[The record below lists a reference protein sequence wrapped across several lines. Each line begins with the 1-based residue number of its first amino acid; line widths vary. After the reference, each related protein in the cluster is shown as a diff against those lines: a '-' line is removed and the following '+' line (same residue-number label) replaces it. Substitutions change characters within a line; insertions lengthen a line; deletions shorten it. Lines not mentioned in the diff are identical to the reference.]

1 MQAQLFKAETV
12 PKMMQAFEARQPSL
26 VINLMEGSGYP
37 CMYEKLVDGME
48 LGEQERAEFSIT
60 LIHSVLGSS
69 DSFANRAEAAHA
81 TRRLTTFFKEVL
93 LPLAAETNAIILC
106 SAKNS
111 DILSTILTEVLPLF
125 AARYGG
131 QLPFT
136 VFGIGPA
143 MNFAWQTLK
152 SHSSLASE
160 LGMKSKNW
168 QKGLVKIEA
177 AITKEQSEEPGKWE
191 QIDVQVGLGN
201 YIFIECVSGKSSDRW
216 HVDRTP
222 LVTFQNE
229 LLQALASLLPVLC
242 VRTGGSSNSVPLT
255 ANVQLASRDIPV
267 LMLDPQSRPS
277 LGVTVNPAD
286 PTTRDALIA
295 AAIEANTARHEEL
308 WALGKV
314 QSYDQHDLAHFFD
327 VLNDDG
333 NSATTVAVAG
343 GTGSGDTQSLYES
356 LKTAEKLKATGDEA
370 VAFTPAQLER
380 VINHLVEM
388 MAQSHFKA
396 LPAAEQAELQ
406 QKEGFTPMNH
416 FASKMETI
424 WGVYYDVFKS
434 RRLYGANLES
444 LEAVQALIDQ
454 IVKRDRLPSN
464 NSIEAQQSL
473 RDAWNTIDVCVYN
486 AAYYK
491 LLAKTTF
498 IVCLLLGTLVIVLT
512 VFKASIDG
520 STLAVV
526 WTDASDSETC
536 EVVVETSEGGFTASM
551 GIFMTASL
559 LTIVTGMNTFYDPS
573 RRWRELRA
581 VAESMQS
588 EIFAFRTRTG
598 MYTVDRAQPRR
609 PEQRFVQ
616 RIQESRV
623 AVIQLAGLT
632 ESSFTRKYKDKVYAH
647 GQNDGSSAD
656 TFEIRRLSKD
666 APIHIQDGS
675 NEGRIIDNH
684 HCPMC
689 DPRLTNEQLLLSA
702 CHSSICLNAT
712 HVNVRAGSRAST
724 SPQGSSRSWTT
735 TKTASRTSTESTRPL
750 CSCHSLRHAAL
761 PSSLT

>member
-1 MQAQLFKAETV
+1 LCAAACSLSDTHAPSRRLVEEIQVSAGATDALTRVLYLTNMQAQLFKAETV
-12 PKMMQAFEARQPSL
+12 PKMMQAFEVRPQASL
-26 VINLMEGSGYP
+26 VINLMESQGYP
-37 CMYEKLVDGME
+37 IFYENNVDKIE
-48 LGEQERAEFSIT
+48 LSAEERAEWRVGGVP
-60 LIHSVLGSS
+60 HNVLGSS
-69 DSFANRAEAAHA
+69 DSFADRAEAAQA
-81 TRRLTTFFKEVL
+81 TRRLTNFFKEVL

-106 SAKNS
+106 SAKFG
-111 DILSTILTEVLPLF
+111 DILSVTLMEVLPLF

-136 VFGIGPA
+136 VFGIAPA
-143 MNFAWQTLK
+143 VNFAWQTLK
-152 SHSSLASE
+152 SHDSLASE
-160 LGMKSKNW
+160 LAMKSKNW
-168 QKGLVKIEA
+168 QKGITKIEA
-177 AITKEQSEEPGKWE
+177 AAIKVFGEEPGKWQWRE
-191 QIDVQVGLGN
+191 DVQPGLGN

-229 LLQALASLLPVLC
+229 LLQALASQLPVLC
-242 VRTGGSSNSVPLT
+242 VRTGGSNNAVPLT

-286 PTTRDALIA
+286 PITTRDALIT
-295 AAIEANTARHEEL
+295 AAIDANTARHKEL

-314 QSYDQHDLAHFFD
+314 QSYEQHDLAHFFD
-327 VLNDDG
+327 VMNDDG
-333 NSATTVAVAG
+333 DPTTTVALAVG
-343 GTGSGDTQSLYES
+343 GGAADTQSLYES
-356 LKTAEKLKATGDEA
+356 LKTAEKLKATGDET

-388 MAQSHFKA
+388 MAQTHFRT
-396 LPAAEQAELQ
+396 LPAVEQAELQ
-406 QKEGFTPMNH
+406 QKEGFTALAH

-434 RRLYGANLES
+434 RRLYGANLEN
-444 LEAVQALIDQ
+444 LDAVQALIDQ
-454 IVKRDRLPSN
+454 IVKRDRLPPK

-498 IVCLLLGTLVIVLT
+498 IVCLLLGTLVIILMA
-512 VFKASIDG
+512 FKDDIDG
-520 STLAVV
+520 STTAVV
-526 WTDASDSETC
+526 CADVADSDTPD
-536 EVVVETSEGGFTASM
+536 VAETSQNGFTASM
-551 GIFMTASL
+551 GIFMTATL

-581 VAESMQS
+581 IAESMQS

-616 RIQESRV
+616 RIQESRI

-647 GQNDGSSAD
+647 GQNDGSSAG
-656 TFEIRRLSKD
+656 TFEIRKLSKD
-666 APIHIQDGS
+666 APIHIENGS
-675 NEGRIIDNH
+675 NEGHIIDNH
-684 HCPMC
+684 HSPMC
-689 DPRLTNEQLLLSA
+689 GPQLF
-702 CHSSICLNAT
+702 T
-712 HVNVRAGSRAST
+712 D
-724 SPQGSSRSWTT
+724 
-735 TKTASRTSTESTRPL
+735 
-750 CSCHSLRHAAL
+750 
-761 PSSLT
+761 

>member
-370 VAFTPAQLER
+370 VAFTPAQLES

-388 MAQSHFKA
+388 MAQTHFRA

-406 QKEGFTPMNH
+406 QKEEFTPMNH
-416 FASKMETI
+416 WASKMETI

-434 RRLYGANLES
+434 RRLYGANLEN
-444 LEAVQALIDQ
+444 LDAVQALIDQ

-473 RDAWNTIDVCVYN
+473 RDAWNTIDVCVFN
-486 AAYYK
+486 AAYYR

-512 VFKASIDG
+512 VFKVSIDG
-520 STLAVV
+520 STTTVV
-526 WTDASDSETC
+526 CTDTTDYETC
-536 EVVVETSEGGFTASM
+536 GVVVETSENLFTASM
-551 GIFMTASL
+551 GTFMTAAL
-559 LTIVTGMNTFYDPS
+559 LTMVTGVNTFYDPS

-581 VAESMQS
+581 IAENMQS

-598 MYTVDRAQPRR
+598 MYTIDRAQPRR

-616 RIQESRV
+616 RLQESRV

-632 ESSFTRKYKDKVYAH
+632 ESSFTRKYNDKVYAH

-656 TFEIRRLSKD
+656 TFEIRKLSKD
-666 APIHIQDGS
+666 APIHIEDGS

-684 HCPMC
+684 HSPMC

-702 CHSSICLNAT
+702 CHSSL
-712 HVNVRAGSRAST
+712 
-724 SPQGSSRSWTT
+724 
-735 TKTASRTSTESTRPL
+735 
-750 CSCHSLRHAAL
+750 
-761 PSSLT
+761 